1 MHLCHLNIFFYISIV
16 LDLTSYYGQVK
27 IFRVKLSSQI
37 DPRKLLNQR
46 KTCKSVDCQN
56 RSRNWK
62 KFRILKW
69 HCVRFQVK
77 IFCLATDGKLKQNQM
92 CAVHS
97 FHTIVWNRQDLKS
110 CMQLDRSLQ
119 SKYWKKNSWIF
130 HLSTC
135 IVDRKP
141 VLKPILQII
150 FYYLERF
157 SRKSFRVKKSNTN
170 PNNNVLSG

>member
-1 MHLCHLNIFFYISIV
+1 MLDCTWFDELLRTSENIS
-16 LDLTSYYGQVK
+16 
-27 IFRVKLSSQI
+27 RQI

-46 KTCKSVDCQN
+46 KTCQSVDCQN

-62 KFRILKW
+62 NSEYS
-69 HCVRFQVK
+69 K
-77 IFCLATDGKLKQNQM
+77 ITLWPISSQRFCLATDGKLKQNQM

-130 HLSTC
+130 HLSAC

-157 SRKSFRVKKSNTN
+157 SRKSAETN
-170 PNNNVLSG
+170 KR